1 MAHLKKTSNFVTK
14 NNFFWGTHR
23 ISRLSVHD
31 EFWVQGCKMTRLG
44 TVRKANQV
52 VWWTEVYLRSCRIH
66 ELYGTI
72 QKCFNYYNNFLL
84 FFFLNL
90 LGENEMNWHDC
101 MCGLTSTTVESLGCF
116 TLWMSQC
123 AHLWATSLFSVL
135 WELGILG
142 FASPLGRYYP
152 PLTKACSSY
161 LCYPGITSNEQL
173 GTSHSGRLTGLASET
188 LFVQ

>member
-1 MAHLKKTSNFVTK
+1 MNFEYRAVK
-14 NNFFWGTHR
+14 WPDWAQWGR
-23 ISRLSVHD
+23 P
-31 EFWVQGCKMTRLG
+31 TRLCG
-44 TVRKANQV
+44 GQKSILEAAEYMN
-52 VWWTEVYLRSCRIH
+52 YM
-66 ELYGTI
+66 ELYRSASTI
-72 QKCFNYYNNFLL
+72 IIIFCC
-84 FFFLNL
+84 FFLNL
-90 LGENEMNWHDC
+90 LGENEMHWHDC

-152 PLTKACSSY
+152 PLTNPCSSY